1 VGVFDEIRSFWFP
14 IVILHDD
21 RIELLLGRTELRQM
35 LSGDKVI
42 PMNRLPADGSTDID
56 NTISLKIE
64 AKRKRRNGA
73 VHLVLP
79 PHASAPARH
88 PRPALIKAVARGRA
102 WFEKFMAGKTGS
114 IKSLARE
121 TGLTPHYVSSVFA
134 SAFLAPDIVEAILD
148 GRQPETLKFEQLYKR
163 IPLSWAEQ
171 RKQFGFAPSASE

>member
-1 VGVFDEIRSFWFP
+1 MGVFDEIRSFWFP

-79 PHASAPARH
+79 PHASTPARH
-88 PRPALIKAVARGRA
+88 PRPALIKAVARGQA